1 MTARQVD
8 PEGRQAG
15 VDRPFVGENRSAPLG
30 HQATLT
36 TDRFLAPRWDVQH
49 CLNCGGKLTI
59 IAVILESAVIERIL
73 THLGLRARAPPQAP
87 ARGQA
92 RQAA

>member
-1 MTARQVD
+1 MH
-8 PEGRQAG
+8 E
-15 VDRPFVGENRSAPLG
+15 RPRCAVELTLTISRWRSLDG